1 MAVDLS
7 DLVENLKREVSS
19 PGNEDTTF
27 PNATDADWL
36 GNLQDGFWE
45 CTLDGVIS
53 GYTESDGIVTPS
65 SGSTDLSRDLQQLVV
80 FYAGFKIVR
89 NELRS
94 LPTVFR
100 ARSGESEYEKQQAA
114 TVLKS
119 LMDELTRKR
128 NVLLDRLSDI
138 GAVDA
143 TYVDAVVQ
151 RTTAITYGDT
161 YWIDH

>member
-7 DLVENLKREVSS
+7 DLVENLKREVAS
-19 PGNEDTTF
+19 PGNEDTAF

-45 CTLDGVIS
+45 CVLDGVIE
-53 GYTESDGIVTPS
+53 GYTESDGIVSPS

-89 NELRS
+89 NELRT
-94 LPTVFR
+94 LPTLFR
-100 ARSGESEYEKQQAA
+100 AKAGDNEYEKQQAA
-114 TVLKS
+114 TLLKS

-138 GAVDA
+138 GAIDA

-151 RTTAITYGDT
+151 RTNSISDGDT
-161 YWIDH
+161 YWIQY